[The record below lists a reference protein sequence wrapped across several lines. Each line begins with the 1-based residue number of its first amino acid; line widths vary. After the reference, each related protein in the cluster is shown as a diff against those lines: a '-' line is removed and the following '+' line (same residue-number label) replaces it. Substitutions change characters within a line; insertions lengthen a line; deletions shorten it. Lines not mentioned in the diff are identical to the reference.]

1 VIQPRLPPRQPH
13 PHVAVRVRARWA
25 RTVPQPDELT
35 GAACRRVPIPKQT
48 HDRPAVVLVRPL
60 RAAIPGG
67 KRTQVSRAGTLRF
80 VVRLLSSCGS
90 LDAWSF

>member
-13 PHVAVRVRARWA
+13 PHVAV
-25 RTVPQPDELT
+25 
-35 GAACRRVPIPKQT
+35 